1 MNPCFNAPE
10 KRKRRLSAME
20 RLRQKVQRDDVKFY
34 TPDDLEEINDSA
46 SLRNIMRFYNSVK
59 NLTNDNDRLYVQL
72 MRLKVWCRMLDLR
85 G

>member
-85 G
+85 D